1 MKVLNVCME
10 DIQWKPVQTKSGVK
24 HYANIAVDYLKEP
37 DDKGNNLTVWNNQTQ
52 EQRAERAK
60 KEYCGRGKEYKFD
73 AKKEY
78 KNTNKQ
84 EMEDQDIMP
93 F

>member
-1 MKVLNVCME
+1 MKVLNICQE
-10 DIQWKPVQTKSGVK
+10 KINWKPVQTKSGVK
-24 HYANIAVDYLKEP
+24 HYANIAIDYLSEP
-37 DDKGNNLTVWNNQTQ
+37 DEKGNTLTAWNNQTQ
-52 EQRAERAK
+52 EQRAEKAK

-78 KNTNKQ
+78 ANTNKQ

>member
-1 MKVLNVCME
+1 MKVLNICQE

-84 EMEDQDIMP
+84 EMEDQDVMP

>member
-1 MKVLNVCME
+1 MKVLNICQE
-10 DIQWKPVQTKSGVK
+10 DIKWKPVQTKSGVK

-37 DDKGNNLTVWNNQTQ
+37 DDKGNVLTVWNNQTQ
-52 EQRAERAK
+52 EQRAEKAK
-60 KEYCGRGKEYKFD
+60 KEYCGRGKEYKFET
-73 AKKEY
+73 KKEY

-84 EMEDQDIMP
+84 EQEDFDNMP

>member
-1 MKVLNVCME
+1 MKVLNICQE
-10 DIQWKPVQTKSGVK
+10 DIKWKPVQTKSGIK

-37 DDKGNNLTVWNNQTQ
+37 DEKGNTLTAWNNQTQ
-52 EQRAERAK
+52 EQRAEKAK

-78 KNTNKQ
+78 ANTNKQ

>member
-1 MKVLNVCME
+1 MKVLNICQE
-10 DIQWKPVQTKSGVK
+10 DINWKPVQTKSGVK

-84 EMEDQDIMP
+84 EMEDQDVMP

>member
-1 MKVLNVCME
+1 MKVLNICQE
-10 DIQWKPVQTKSGVK
+10 KINWKPVQTKSGVK
-24 HYANIAVDYLKEP
+24 HYANIAIDYLSEP
-37 DDKGNNLTVWNNQTQ
+37 DEKGNTLTAWNNQTQ
-52 EQRAERAK
+52 EQRAEKAK

-78 KNTNKQ
+78 ANTNKQ
-84 EMEDQDIMP
+84 EMEDQDIMQ

>member
-1 MKVLNVCME
+1 MITINIEQEKIN
-10 DIQWKPVQTKSGVK
+10 WKPVQTKNGIK
-24 HYANIAVDYLKEP
+24 HYATLAIDYLKEV
-37 DDKGNNLTVWNNQTQ
+37 DDKGQTHAVWNNQTVT
-52 EQRAERAK
+52 ERAEKAK

-78 KNTNKQ
+78 NNINKQ
-84 EMEDQDIMP
+84 EEERPEDLP

>member
-1 MKVLNVCME
+1 MKVLNICQE
-10 DIQWKPVQTKSGVK
+10 DIKWKPVQTKSGVK

-52 EQRAERAK
+52 EQRAERVK

-84 EMEDQDIMP
+84 EMEDQDVMP

>member
-1 MKVLNVCME
+1 MKVLNICQE
-10 DIQWKPVQTKSGVK
+10 DIKWKPVQTKSGIK

-37 DDKGNNLTVWNNQTQ
+37 DDKGNNLTVWNNQTV
-52 EQRAERAK
+52 EQRAEKAK

-84 EMEDQDIMP
+84 EMEDQDVMP

>member
-1 MKVLNVCME
+1 MKVLNICQE
-10 DIQWKPVQTKSGVK
+10 DIKWKPVQTKHGVK
-24 HYANIAVDYLKEP
+24 HYANIAVDYLREP
-37 DDKGNNLTVWNNQTQ
+37 DDKGNVLTVWNNQTQ
-52 EQRAERAK
+52 EQRAEKAK

-78 KNTNKQ
+78 ANTNKQ
-84 EMEDQDIMP
+84 EMEDQDNMP

>member
-1 MKVLNVCME
+1 MKVLNICQE
-10 DIQWKPVQTKSGVK
+10 DIKWKPVQTKSGVK

-37 DDKGNNLTVWNNQTQ
+37 DDKGNVLTVWNNQTQ

-60 KEYCGRGKEYKFD
+60 KEYFGRGKEYKFD

-84 EMEDQDIMP
+84 EMEDQDVMP

>member
-10 DIQWKPVQTKSGVK
+10 DIKWKPVQTKSGVK

>member
-1 MKVLNVCME
+1 MKVLNICQE
-10 DIQWKPVQTKSGVK
+10 DIKWKPVQTKSGIK

-73 AKKEY
+73 VKKEY

-84 EMEDQDIMP
+84 EMEDQDVMP

>member
-1 MKVLNVCME
+1 MKVLNICQE
-10 DIQWKPVQTKSGVK
+10 DIKWKPVQTKSGVK

-37 DDKGNNLTVWNNQTQ
+37 DDKGNNLTVWNNQTV

-84 EMEDQDIMP
+84 EMEDQDVMP

>member
-1 MKVLNVCME
+1 MKVLNICQE
-10 DIQWKPVQTKSGVK
+10 DIKWKPVQTKSGVK

-37 DDKGNNLTVWNNQTQ
+37 DDKGNNLTVWNNQTA

-84 EMEDQDIMP
+84 EMEDQDVMP

>member
-1 MKVLNVCME
+1 MKVLNICQE
-10 DIQWKPVQTKSGVK
+10 DIKWKPVQTKSGVK

-37 DDKGNNLTVWNNQTQ
+37 DDKGNVLTVWNNQSQ
-52 EQRAERAK
+52 DQRAEKAK

-78 KNTNKQ
+78 ANTNKQ
-84 EMEDQDIMP
+84 EQEDQDNMP

>member
-1 MKVLNVCME
+1 MKVLNICQE
-10 DIQWKPVQTKSGVK
+10 KINWKPVQTKSGVK
-24 HYANIAVDYLKEP
+24 HYANIAIDYLSEP
-37 DDKGNNLTVWNNQTQ
+37 DEKGNTLTAWNNQTQ
-52 EQRAERAK
+52 EQRAEKAK

-78 KNTNKQ
+78 ANSNKQ

>member
-10 DIQWKPVQTKSGVK
+10 DIKWKPVQTKSGVK

-37 DDKGNNLTVWNNQTQ
+37 DDKGNVLTVWNNQTAD
-52 EQRAERAK
+52 QRAERAK

-84 EMEDQDIMP
+84 EQEDFDNMP

>member
-1 MKVLNVCME
+1 MPFHSAGALLSS
-10 DIQWKPVQTKSGVK
+10 ITK
-24 HYANIAVDYLKEP
+24 
-37 DDKGNNLTVWNNQTQ
+37 
-52 EQRAERAK
+52 
-60 KEYCGRGKEYKFD
+60 KEYKFD

-84 EMEDQDIMP
+84 EMEDQDVMP

>member
-1 MKVLNVCME
+1 MKVLNICQE

-37 DDKGNNLTVWNNQTQ
+37 DDKGNNLTVWNNQTA

-84 EMEDQDIMP
+84 EMEDQDVMP

>member
-1 MKVLNVCME
+1 MKVLNICQE
-10 DIQWKPVQTKSGVK
+10 DIKWKPVQTKSGIK

-37 DDKGNNLTVWNNQTQ
+37 DEKGNNLTVWNNQTV

-84 EMEDQDIMP
+84 EMEDQDNMP

>member
-1 MKVLNVCME
+1 MKVLNICQE
-10 DIQWKPVQTKSGVK
+10 DINWKPVQTKSGIK
-24 HYANIAVDYLKEP
+24 HYANIAVDYLSEP
-37 DDKGNNLTVWNNQTQ
+37 DEKGNTLTVWNNLSQ
-52 EQRAERAK
+52 EQRAEKAK

-84 EMEDQDIMP
+84 EMEDQDVMP

>member
-1 MKVLNVCME
+1 MKVLNICQE
-10 DIQWKPVQTKSGVK
+10 DINWKPVQTKHGVK

-37 DDKGNNLTVWNNQTQ
+37 DDKGNNLTVWNNQTA
-52 EQRAERAK
+52 EQRAEKAK

-73 AKKEY
+73 KKEY
-78 KNTNKQ
+78 NKINKQ
-84 EMEDQDIMP
+84 EEERPEDLP

>member
-1 MKVLNVCME
+1 MKVLNICQE
-10 DIQWKPVQTKSGVK
+10 DIKWKPVQTKSGIK

-84 EMEDQDIMP
+84 EMEDQDVMR